1 MCTEFENTVLSA
13 KEIVKSFGGLDVLKH
28 ISINIKKGRVL
39 ALVGENGAG
48 KSTLINIL
56 SGSLQADSG
65 ELYYEGKEIAWATPK
80 KALQNGIAVV
90 HQELTLFHNL
100 PVYENVFAGNSAT
113 TRGMRLDRATMR
125 AESGRLLEKLGVQ
138 LDLNTLVGELTMAQQ
153 QIVEIAKAAA
163 WKPKLLILDEA
174 TSALDT
180 VQVQKLFAF
189 CRELLAEG
197 TAIIFVSHRMPEIFE
212 IADEVMVIKDGT
224 TVGFYDQLEAVT
236 ENDLVNCMMGYT
248 VETIYPEKNVNEM
261 RPPIL
266 TTRGLSTK
274 KIHDVSIEVRPGEII
289 GLGGLRGHGQEEL
302 LRTLFGLESVT
313 GGEITIDG
321 NAYEAKNVQ
330 KAIRSG
336 FAYVPPDRKTE
347 GLVMTLPIEENLT
360 ISALRDLSGF
370 MGRINLRREKAMQ
383 NEVRDRLRI
392 DQRQYRQLAGRLSGG
407 NQQKIVIGKW
417 LKSGFKVLLMDEPTR
432 GVDVA
437 TKHEIYLF
445 LRELVAQGV
454 AVLLVSTEIMELMG
468 ISDRIYIFYEGRV
481 HAELKGADINEEKVT
496 YAIMG
501 LKGE

>member
-274 KIHDVSIEVRPGEII
+274 KYTMY
-289 GLGGLRGHGQEEL
+289 L
-302 LRTLFGLESVT
+302 LRC
-313 GGEITIDG
+313 
-321 NAYEAKNVQ
+321 
-330 KAIRSG
+330 
-336 FAYVPPDRKTE
+336 
-347 GLVMTLPIEENLT
+347 GLVKSSDWADCGDTGRRSCCGHCLAWKVSPAERSPLT
-360 ISALRDLSGF
+360 ETHMKRRMCKKRFAPVLR
-370 MGRINLRREKAMQ
+370 MCRR
-383 NEVRDRLRI
+383 
-392 DQRQYRQLAGRLSGG
+392 
-407 NQQKIVIGKW
+407 
-417 LKSGFKVLLMDEPTR
+417 
-432 GVDVA
+432 
-437 TKHEIYLF
+437 
-445 LRELVAQGV
+445 
-454 AVLLVSTEIMELMG
+454 TE
-468 ISDRIYIFYEGRV
+468 RPRAWF
-481 HAELKGADINEEKVT
+481 
-496 YAIMG
+496 
-501 LKGE
+501 